1 MKTAIALGTFDGIHT
16 GHRAVIEKTDG
27 YHSVAVTFRVPPKLI
42 FSASPQLLMQPEER
56 LAQLKT
62 LGIKEVDI
70 LKFEV
75 VERMPPEDFLESL
88 KNKYNPS
95 LIVCGFNYRFG
106 FEARGN
112 IDTLRS
118 FCNANKIEFVCVSP
132 VEYEGDTISSSRI
145 RMLITEGK
153 VEKANE
159 LMYGGFSFSA
169 PVVQGDHRGRE
180 LGFPT
185 INQRYPAQLVTPKF
199 GVYASEV
206 VLDGVCYSAITNIG
220 VRPTYRTATV
230 GCETF
235 INGFSGNLYGRI
247 IRVRLKKFIREE
259 TKFNSFEELKRAISK
274 DIENLFGK
282 Q

>member
-16 GHRAVIEKTDG
+16 GHRAVIEKTEG
-27 YHSVAVTFRVPPKLI
+27 YKSVAVTFRVPPKLI
-42 FSASPQLLMQPEER
+42 FAASPQLLMQPEER
-56 LAQLKT
+56 LAHLKT
-62 LGIKEVDI
+62 LGIDEVDI
-70 LKFEV
+70 LKFEA
-75 VERMPPEDFLESL
+75 VEHMPPEDFLEGL

-95 LIVCGFNYRFG
+95 RIICGFNYRFG

-112 IDTLRS
+112 IDTLRA
-118 FCNANKIEFVCVSP
+118 FCNENDIEFLCVNP
-132 VEYEGDTISSSRI
+132 VEAEGEVVSSSLI
-145 RMLITEGK
+145 RKLI
-153 VEKANE
+153 ANGE
-159 LMYGGFSFSA
+159 VQRANALMYGGFSFSA

-185 INQRYPAQLVTPKF
+185 INQRYPSQLVTPKF
-199 GVYASEV
+199 GVYASQV
-206 VLDGVCYSAITNIG
+206 VLDGVSYSAITNIG

-235 INGFSGNLYGRI
+235 INGFSGNLYGKI

-259 TKFNSFEELKRAISK
+259 KKFDSFEELKTAISK
-274 DIENLFGK
+274 DIENLFDK